1 MHRLRTLLEGVWIQV
16 GIELSGKPTHNWLFA
31 THRRAAFVRQAF
43 YPACVVTSI
52 TVRCHPGI
60 RS

>member
-1 MHRLRTLLEGVWIQV
+1 VWFQV